1 MFFHVLKIITEG
13 KIGQNSQ
20 KLSHMAKSVMA
31 DFLRIVLKP

>member
-1 MFFHVLKIITEG
+1 MLFHFLKIIIQG